1 RDGVRG
7 ARGRESYVR
16 VYASVA
22 GSIGGGLAVSTRL
35 TVLTT
40 TTGATLAAGST
51 LCSFPGVD
59 RPEAL
64 FLPSVLASVLMIATG
79 LLRWGRFTRFVSVSV
94 LSGFL
99 SGVGRDLLEQLRHTH
114 RVNLRDAVTVSPAA
128 ETILESTHKA
138 CDEPE
143 EWLAVHAS

>member
-1 RDGVRG
+1 MQL
-7 ARGRESYVR
+7 S
-16 VYASVA
+16 
-22 GSIGGGLAVSTRL
+22 
-35 TVLTT
+35 
-40 TTGATLAAGST
+40 
-51 LCSFPGVD
+51 VD